1 MKTLL
6 LLAAGTA
13 GFLCH
18 AGNLLP
24 NSSFELGC
32 AGWGIRTTIPK
43 KDGHYRVI
51 REKISFGNALHGNS
65 ILELPNP
72 DGHAVQVCS
81 VPEEGHGPGDE
92 GGGVPDDPGC
102 GLRSTEGVVAT
113 ARTSDH
119 EV

>member
-43 KDGHYRVI
+43 KDVHYRVI
-51 REKISFGNALHGNS
+51 L
-65 ILELPNP
+65 
-72 DGHAVQVCS
+72 
-81 VPEEGHGPGDE
+81 
-92 GGGVPDDPGC
+92 
-102 GLRSTEGVVAT
+102 
-113 ARTSDH
+113 
-119 EV
+119 